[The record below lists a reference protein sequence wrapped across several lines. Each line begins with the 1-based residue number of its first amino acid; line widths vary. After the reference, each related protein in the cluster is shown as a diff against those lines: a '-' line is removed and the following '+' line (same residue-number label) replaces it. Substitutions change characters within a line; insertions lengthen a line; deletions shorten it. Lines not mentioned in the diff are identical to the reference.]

1 MTDSFPES
9 KMKRLQV
16 KKAYRVPRAKRERQK
31 EKKIQNPD
39 ISGGKPKDFKVYGKI
54 LKASRKKE

>member
-16 KKAYRVPRAKRERQK
+16 KKAYRVPRTKQEREK

-39 ISGGKPKDFKVYGKI
+39 YQW
-54 LKASRKKE
+54 RKTKGLQSLWENSKSF

>member
-16 KKAYRVPRAKRERQK
+16 KKAYRVPRAKQEREK
-31 EKKIQNPD
+31 EKKTQNPD
-39 ISGGKPKDFKVYGKI
+39 YQW
-54 LKASRKKE
+54 RKTKGPQSLWENSKSF